1 MAIERDNIGIVLVG
15 MGPLGRKMAQFAFA
29 RAGMRVVGA
38 VDKDPSLVGKS
49 LAALCGVKGPDV
61 VVTDSLSDAVKRGK
75 PDALVLT
82 TVSDMSRIA
91 QQLEEVLALRLPVV
105 TTCEEL
111 SYPWDT
117 SPDLAARVDRLARS
131 AKVAVLGTGVNP
143 GYLMDTL
150 PIALTAVCQ
159 RVDSITVSRV
169 QDAQFRR
176 VPFQK
181 KIGAGL
187 TLEEFERKRVDGTLR
202 HVGLTESMH
211 MIASR
216 MGWALDRTED
226 ELSPIVARRKLVTP
240 SLTVGRGQAAGV
252 QQIGRGWAGGV
263 KRITLVFRASVGE
276 PDPADTVQIA
286 GEPNVVSTIP
296 GGVNGDVAT
305 CAITLN
311 AIRTVLDAKPGLRTM
326 ADVPL
331 VSWRG

>member
-1 MAIERDNIGIVLVG
+1 MATESGDISIVLVG

-38 VDKDPSLVGKS
+38 VDKDPSLLGKS
-49 LAALCGVKGPDV
+49 LAELCGGPRPEV
-61 VVTDSLSDAVKRGK
+61 TVTDSLADAVKRVK
-75 PDALVLT
+75 PDAIVLT
-82 TVSDMSRIA
+82 TVSDMTRIA
-91 QQLEEVLALRLPVV
+91 QQLDEMLAFRLPVV

-117 SPDLAARVDRLARS
+117 SPDLAARVDRMARR
-131 AKVAVLGTGVNP
+131 AKVAVLATGVNP

-169 QDAQFRR
+169 QNAQFRR
-176 VPFQK
+176 LPFQK

-187 TLEEFERKRVDGTLR
+187 TLEEFEKKRLEGTLR

-211 MIASR
+211 MISSR
-216 MGWALDRTED
+216 MGWKLDRTED
-226 ELSPIVARRKLVTP
+226 ELSPIVARRRIVTP
-240 SLTVGRGQAAGV
+240 SMSIGRGQAAGV
-252 QQIGRGWAGGV
+252 QQIGRGWSGGV
-263 KRITLVFRASVGE
+263 KRITLLFRASVGE
-276 PDPADTVQIA
+276 PDPADTVAIA
-286 GEPNVVSTIP
+286 GEPNLVSTIP